1 MEAEIEIEAEV
12 EVEAKVQ
19 TEVEAEAEAEVEAEA
34 GVEAGVV
41 EVEAYARKLLPVAFY
56 LIVQRVTIALTSNNH
71 RNGDQCAK
79 EFRKWLARASDRG
92 FDPLS

>member
-19 TEVEAEAEAEVEAEA
+19 TEVEAEAEAEAEAE
-34 GVEAGVV
+34 VEAGVV